1 MRASGPDRL
10 ESLGAE
16 CSVHFTEVIEGRAA
30 SLRVAVLH
38 RFRVANT
45 FTDNGSERATRI
57 IVQHCVPLHFINVPS
72 AHVSPLGR
80 RGFISIDSIAISGLN
95 IRVKV

>member
-10 ESLGAE
+10 ESLGAD
-16 CSVHFTEVIEGRAA
+16 CSVHFTEVTKGRVET
-30 SLRVAVLH
+30 LRVAVLH

-45 FTDNGSERATRI
+45 FTDNGSERVTRL
-57 IVQHCVPLHFINVPS
+57 IVQHHVPLHFINVPS

-80 RGFISIDSIAISGLN
+80 HGFISIDSIATSVLD